1 MVALCGPAGN
11 GMYMTMA
18 YMPMCSLLRAT
29 GFTGIIE
36 WDTPTEVTITTGV
49 DTGITDGTTIICPGD
64 MDMVAM
70 VMAGAMD
77 LDMDIIGCTLGMC
90 GMTLGSIPISIIIIQ
105 VGIMAIIMYLILN
118 GVAEQLCKLAEK
130 KMDYFR

>member
-18 YMPMCSLLRAT
+18 YMPMCSPLRAT

-70 VMAGAMD
+70 AMAGAMD
-77 LDMDIIGCTLGMC
+77 LDMDIIGCTLDMC
-90 GMTLGSIPISIIIIQ
+90 GMTLGLTPTLTAIDPIGTLAHTS
-105 VGIMAIIMYLILN
+105 
-118 GVAEQLCKLAEK
+118 VALA
-130 KMDYFR
+130 